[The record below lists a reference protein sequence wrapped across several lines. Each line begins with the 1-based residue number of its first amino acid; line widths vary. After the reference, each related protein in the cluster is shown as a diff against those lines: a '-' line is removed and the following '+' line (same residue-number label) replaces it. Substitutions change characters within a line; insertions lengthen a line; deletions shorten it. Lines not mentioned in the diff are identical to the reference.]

1 MSCRHL
7 LHRSRTLT
15 LAILMLCSLPGC
27 MKWNTQNVAP
37 MGALKEPVPERLRVH
52 LSSGRTVFLYGAQIQ
67 GDSLVGVERGKEA
80 PGRPI
85 GRTAFAL
92 TEVAAT
98 EGQGPNVVGNV
109 AIVGG
114 VIALGSLI
122 ALAAAFGS
130 NY

>member
-1 MSCRHL
+1 MSCRHPF
-7 LHRSRTLT
+7 HRSRPLALMIFTLG
-15 LAILMLCSLPGC
+15 SLPGC
-27 MKWNTQNVAP
+27 MKWNAQNVAP
-37 MGALKEPVPERLRVH
+37 VVALKEPVPERLRVH
-52 LSSGRTVFLYGAQIQ
+52 LNTGRTVFLYGAQIQ

-98 EGQGPNVVGNV
+98 EGHGPNVVGNM

-114 VIALGSLI
+114 VIGLGTLI

>member
-1 MSCRHL
+1 MSRRHL
-7 LHRSRTLT
+7 FHRSRQLT
-15 LAILMLCSLPGC
+15 LVILMLGSLPGC
-27 MKWNTQNVAP
+27 MKWNTQDVAP
-37 MGALKEPVPERLRVH
+37 VAALKAPVPERLRVH
-52 LSSGRTVFLYGAQIQ
+52 LNSGRTVFLYGAQIQ
-67 GDSLVGVERGKEA
+67 GDSLVGVERGREA

-98 EGQGPNVVGNV
+98 EGQGPNVVANV

-114 VIALGSLI
+114 VVALGTLI